1 VKAAVGGARQT
12 LNPESKASSER
23 IWRILFGVFG
33 FVLLVLVVVPIWHS
47 VRGQSTKDYWVWF
60 QTGQTVLQGG
70 EIYPDRWHKFPFM
83 YPPSCA
89 LFLAP
94 VSALG
99 QTGLVVVLALSNA
112 AAWICSIIFSVRL
125 ATGEWRRA
133 HPLVYVVP
141 SLVMGAHIWGNF
153 LLGQPSLVLLALM
166 LGAFILLQ
174 RKFQSLA
181 GGLIAVAAAIKAFP
195 VIAIVY
201 LVYRRYWIAVA
212 SLVVTLAFLL
222 IVLPIPFR
230 GYAQAKQDLVRW
242 SSGMLF
248 KYDETGVGQRLGRS
262 NSWKNQSIWGVTNR
276 LLRHVEY
283 DHKYEPHEPVYANV
297 ADLGFDTVNRIILLA
312 ALALGLVFI
321 AVMPPSARVFCSR
334 RPAGGARTPLESRR
348 RSRASHSEAATEEWA
363 QCRTPETDGI
373 EFALLLLLML
383 VFTPLSFG
391 YLFAWLLYPLTV
403 VVQRVVAAAAKS
415 APLMACSA
423 CAVAL
428 LALSIPFRV
437 MAPTYGNALFAALL
451 LFAGLAI
458 ELWRLKRGAV
468 S

>member
-1 VKAAVGGARQT
+1 

-23 IWRILFGVFG
+23 TWRILFWVFG
-33 FVLLVLVVVPIWHS
+33 FVLMVLVVVPIWHS
-47 VRGQSTKDYWVWF
+47 VRGHSTKDYWVWF

-70 EIYPDRWHKFPFM
+70 EIYPNRWHKFPFM

-99 QTGLVVVLALSNA
+99 QTGLVVALALSNA
-112 AAWICSIIFSVRL
+112 AAWTCSIIFSVRL
-125 ATGEWRRA
+125 ATGTWRRA
-133 HPLVYVVP
+133 HPLVYLVP
-141 SLVMGAHIWGNF
+141 SLIMGAHVWGNF

-230 GYAQAKQDLVRW
+230 GYAQAKQDLERW

-262 NSWKNQSIWGVTNR
+262 NSWKNQSIWGVANR

-297 ADLGFDTVNRIILLA
+297 ADLDFDTVNRIILA
-312 ALALGLVFI
+312 CALGLGLVFI
-321 AVMPPSARVFCSR
+321 RVLPRVR
-334 RPAGGARTPLESRR
+334 R
-348 RSRASHSEAATEEWA
+348 
-363 QCRTPETDGI
+363 RTPETDAI

-403 VVQRVVAAAAKS
+403 VVQRAVTGATKS

-437 MAPTYGNALFAALL
+437 MAPTYGNALFATLV

>member
-1 VKAAVGGARQT
+1 VK
-12 LNPESKASSER
+12 SELQGR
-23 IWRILFGVFG
+23 EWAWRILLWLFG
-33 FVLLVLVVVPIWHS
+33 FVLLVLIAVPIWHS
-47 VRGQSTKDYWVWF
+47 VRGHSTKDYWVWF

-94 VSALG
+94 ISALG
-99 QTGLVVVLALSNA
+99 QTGLVIVLALVNA
-112 AAWICSIIFSVRL
+112 AAWIGSIIFSVRL
-125 ATGEWRRA
+125 ATGGWRRA
-133 HPLVYVVP
+133 HLLVYLVP

-166 LGAFILLQ
+166 LAAFISLQ
-174 RKFQSLA
+174 RKFHWLA

-195 VIAIVY
+195 IIAIVY
-201 LVYRRYWIAVA
+201 LVYRRYWVAVA
-212 SLVVTLAFLL
+212 SLVLTLTVLL
-222 IVLPIPFR
+222 IILPIPFR
-230 GYAQAKQDLVRW
+230 GSAQAKQDLERW

-262 NSWKNQSIWGVTNR
+262 NSWKNQSIWGVANR

-283 DHKYEPHEPVYANV
+283 DHKYEPHEPVYANF
-297 ADLGFDTVNRIILLA
+297 ADLDFDTVNRFILGS
-312 ALALGLVFI
+312 ALALGLVFTGT
-321 AVMPPSARVFCSR
+321 MP
-334 RPAGGARTPLESRR
+334 
-348 RSRASHSEAATEEWA
+348 RATR
-363 QCRTPETDGI
+363 RTPETDAI

-403 VVQRVVAAAAKS
+403 VVQRLMTGSHSRAVLAGFAAVAI
-415 APLMACSA
+415 
-423 CAVAL
+423 AL

-437 MAPTYGNALFAALL
+437 LAQTYGNAFFATLL
-451 LFAGLAI
+451 LFVGLAI
-458 ELWRLKRGAV
+458 ELWRVKRAAV
-468 S
+468 P

>member
-1 VKAAVGGARQT
+1 LSAET
-12 LNPESKASSER
+12 SKNER
-23 IWRILFGVFG
+23 TWRILFWVFG

-47 VRGQSTKDYWVWF
+47 VRGHSTKDYWVWF

-70 EIYPDRWHKFPFM
+70 EIYPNRWHKFPFM

-89 LFLAP
+89 VFLAP

-112 AAWICSIIFSVRL
+112 AAWTCSIIFSVRL
-125 ATGEWRRA
+125 ATGTWKRA
-133 HPLVYVVP
+133 HPLVYLIP
-141 SLVMGAHIWGNF
+141 SLIMGAHIWGNF

-166 LGAFILLQ
+166 LGAFISLQ

-195 VIAIVY
+195 VIAVVY

-222 IVLPIPFR
+222 IVLPIPLR
-230 GYAQAKQDLVRW
+230 GYAQAKQDLERW

-262 NSWKNQSIWGVTNR
+262 NSWKNQSIWGVANR

-297 ADLGFDTVNRIILLA
+297 AELDFDTVNRIILA
-312 ALALGLVFI
+312 CALGLGLVFI
-321 AVMPPSARVFCSR
+321 GVLPR
-334 RPAGGARTPLESRR
+334 AGRRTPD
-348 RSRASHSEAATEEWA
+348 
-363 QCRTPETDGI
+363 TDAI

-403 VVQRVVAAAAKS
+403 VVQRAVTGATKN

-423 CAVAL
+423 CAVTL

-437 MAPTYGNALFAALL
+437 MAQTYGNALFATLL
-451 LFAGLAI
+451 FFAGLAI

>member
-1 VKAAVGGARQT
+1 MKAAVGGARQT

-23 IWRILFGVFG
+23 AWQILLWLFG

-47 VRGQSTKDYWVWF
+47 VRGHSTKDYWVWF

-70 EIYPDRWHKFPFM
+70 EIYPNRWHKFPFM

-125 ATGEWRRA
+125 ATGEWRRG
-133 HPLVYVVP
+133 HPLVYVIP

-174 RKFQSLA
+174 RKFQALA
-181 GGLIAVAAAIKAFP
+181 GGLVAVAAAIKAFP

-201 LVYRRYWIAVA
+201 LVYRRYWLAVG
-212 SLVVTLAFLL
+212 SLVLTLAFLL

-230 GYAQAKQDLVRW
+230 GYAQAKQDLERW

-262 NSWKNQSIWGVTNR
+262 NSWKNQSIWGVANR

-283 DHKYEPHEPVYANV
+283 DHKYEPHEPVYANF
-297 ADLGFDTVNRIILLA
+297 ADLDFDTVNRIILA
-312 ALALGLVFI
+312 CALVLGVVFI
-321 AVMPPSARVFCSR
+321 GVMPRAAR
-334 RPAGGARTPLESRR
+334 RTR
-348 RSRASHSEAATEEWA
+348 
-363 QCRTPETDGI
+363 ETDAI

-403 VVQRVVAAAAKS
+403 VVQRVVTGATKS
-415 APLMACSA
+415 APLIACSA
-423 CAVAL
+423 CAVVL

-437 MAPTYGNALFAALL
+437 MAQTYGNALFATLF

>member
-1 VKAAVGGARQT
+1 MKAAVSRARQT
-12 LNPESKASSER
+12 LNPESKGSSER
-23 IWRILFGVFG
+23 TWRILFWVFG
-33 FVLLVLVVVPIWHS
+33 FVLLVLVVVPISHS

-125 ATGEWRRA
+125 ATGTWRRA
-133 HPLVYVVP
+133 HLFVYLAP
-141 SLVMGAHIWGNF
+141 SLVLGAYIWGNF

-195 VIAIVY
+195 AIAIVY

-212 SLVVTLAFLL
+212 SLVVTVTFLL

-230 GYAQAKQDLVRW
+230 GYAQAKQDLERW

-262 NSWKNQSIWGVTNR
+262 NSWKNQSIWGIANR

-297 ADLGFDTVNRIILLA
+297 ADLGFDTVNRIILA
-312 ALALGLVFI
+312 CALGLGLAFI
-321 AVMPPSARVFCSR
+321 GVLPSAGR
-334 RPAGGARTPLESRR
+334 
-348 RSRASHSEAATEEWA
+348 
-363 QCRTPETDGI
+363 RTPETDAI

-403 VVQRVVAAAAKS
+403 VVQRVVAAATKS
-415 APLMACSA
+415 VPLIGCSA

-458 ELWRLKRGAV
+458 ELWRLKHGAV

>member
-1 VKAAVGGARQT
+1 MRNGERAR
-12 LNPESKASSER
+12 
-23 IWRILFGVFG
+23 RILIWVFG
-33 FVLLVLVVVPIWHS
+33 IVLLVFVAVPIWHS

-83 YPPSCA
+83 YPPPCA

-99 QTGLVVVLALSNA
+99 LTGLVVVLALVNA
-112 AAWICSIIFSVRL
+112 AAWICSIVFSVRL
-125 ATGEWRRA
+125 ATGGRGRA
-133 HPLVYVVP
+133 HLLVYLLP
-141 SLVMGAHIWGNF
+141 SLLMGAHIWGNF

-166 LGAFILLQ
+166 LGAFLALQ
-174 RKFQSLA
+174 RRWQWLA
-181 GGLIAVAAAIKAFP
+181 GGLVAVAAAIKAFP

-201 LVYRRYWIAVA
+201 LLYRRHWIAA
-212 SLVVTLAFLL
+212 LSLVLTLTFLL

-230 GYAQAKQDLVRW
+230 GFTQAREDLERW

-262 NSWKNQSIWGVTNR
+262 TSWKNQSIWGVANR

-283 DHKYEPHEPVYANV
+283 DHKYEPHEPVYANF
-297 ADLGFDTVNRIILLA
+297 ADLDFNTVNRIIIGC
-312 ALALGLVFI
+312 ALALGLVFVI
-321 AVMPPSARVFCSR
+321 AMPR
-334 RPAGGARTPLESRR
+334 AGP
-348 RSRASHSEAATEEWA
+348 
-363 QCRTPETDGI
+363 RTPETDAM
-373 EFALLLLLML
+373 EFALLILLIL

-403 VVQRVVAAAAKS
+403 AAQRIFERAGSRAVLAVCAGS
-415 APLMACSA
+415 AL
-423 CAVAL
+423 VL

-437 MAPTYGNALFAALL
+437 MAQTYGNALFATLL
-451 LFAGLAI
+451 LFAGLAA
-458 ELWRLKRGAV
+458 ELWRVKRAASDSPTAPRG
-468 S
+468 